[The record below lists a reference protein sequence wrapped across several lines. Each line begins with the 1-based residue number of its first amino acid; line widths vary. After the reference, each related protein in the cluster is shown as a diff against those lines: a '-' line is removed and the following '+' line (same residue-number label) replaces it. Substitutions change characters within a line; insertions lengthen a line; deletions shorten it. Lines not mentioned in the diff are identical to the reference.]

1 MNLLLIKIL
10 SYQFLSIALLMLLS
24 KKGAKK
30 GLRFLAL
37 FLLFKGIAL
46 LSFQLKGFIRVNPIY
61 SIIFKTS
68 FWIYP
73 PLIWLYT
80 YKLIHTNLTKLKRKI
95 VISFIPSLI
104 YLIYL
109 SVKYILWQNNI
120 TRYVTRTED
129 NLFDLGYYALMFF
142 FLTKSLIAI
151 KEKKNSVDFVN
162 EYQWLR
168 NFLVGFLVVWVA
180 FALENIFGAIGFS
193 KDIQKSILNFALV
206 LLFICTNL
214 IIWYALNMPSIF
226 QFQKYTKKAS
236 GYKLSDKDYKKYTYT
251 IQQFMESNRP
261 YLNSEIN
268 LELFSKQIGIH
279 QRIIS
284 KVINSAFNQ
293 NFFGFI
299 NSYRIKEAKKALEN
313 PTNNQTILEIL
324 YSAGYNNKSVF
335 NTSFKKETGLTPT
348 EYRSRY
354 KSDILKKNLNFKVN

>member
-1 MNLLLIKIL
+1 
-10 SYQFLSIALLMLLS
+10 MLLS
-24 KKGAKK
+24 KKGTQK

-46 LSFQLKGFIRVNPIY
+46 LSFQLKGFIRVNPIF
-61 SIIFKTS
+61 SVFFKTS

-80 YKLIHTNLTKLKRKI
+80 HKLIYASKPILRKKI
-95 VISFIPSLI
+95 IINFVPSFI
-104 YLIYL
+104 YLTYL
-109 SVKYILWQNNI
+109 LVRFILWQNNI
-120 TRYVTRTED
+120 TNYITRTEAY
-129 NLFDLGYYALMFF
+129 LFDLGYYALMFF
-142 FLTKSLIAI
+142 FLIKSLIAI
-151 KEKKNSVDFVN
+151 KQKKSSADFVN

-168 NFLVGFLVVWVA
+168 NFLVGFLIVWCA
-180 FALENIFGAIGFS
+180 FALKNILEAIGFN
-193 KDIQKSILNFALV
+193 KDVQNSILNFALV
-206 LLFICTNL
+206 LLFICSNL
-214 IIWYALNMPSIF
+214 IIWYALNMPTIF

-236 GYKLSDKDYKKYTYT
+236 GYNLSDKDYKKHTYA
-251 IQQFMESNRP
+251 IKQFMESNKP

-284 KVINSAFNQ
+284 KVINSAFDQ

-324 YSAGYNNKSVF
+324 YDAGYNNKSVF

-354 KSDILKKNLNFKVN
+354 KSDILKKLEF